1 MSQPQA
7 PAKGTSPAD
16 AARKITEAA
25 AKQQPPAA
33 PPADVPPA
41 DAPPAAP
48 PNVEE
53 CGARYKAASNDELVC
68 RKQKGHGKDAL
79 KDLGTAHSSR
89 QPKEK
94 LNFNIDTKE
103 LEAGLGFVPED
114 EILTGIQE
122 SGPRS
127 DAQQFIDAQV
137 LEAVQWWREHGK
149 PTLVLSKGIGR
160 RCQRVSP
167 ANAAAVREM
176 LKLAGSHH
184 GVRVARSPVK
194 QSVDGYAMIYWF
206 ATDRTPRE
214 KKDEAAK

>member
-7 PAKGTSPAD
+7 PAGKAPSPAD

-25 AKQQPPAA
+25 AKGQPPAA

-41 DAPPAAP
+41 DAPAAP

-53 CGARYKAASNDELVC
+53 CGMVYKTASGDDLKC
-68 RKQKGHGKDAL
+68 RKQKGHGTGEL
-79 KDLGTAHSSR
+79 KELGAAHSSR

-94 LNFNIDTKE
+94 LNFDLDTKE

-127 DAQQFIDAQV
+127 AAQQFIDAQV
-137 LEAVQWWREHGK
+137 LEAVQWWRDHGK

-194 QSVDGYAMIYWF
+194 QSTDGYAMIYWF
-206 ATDRTPRE
+206 ATDRTTRD